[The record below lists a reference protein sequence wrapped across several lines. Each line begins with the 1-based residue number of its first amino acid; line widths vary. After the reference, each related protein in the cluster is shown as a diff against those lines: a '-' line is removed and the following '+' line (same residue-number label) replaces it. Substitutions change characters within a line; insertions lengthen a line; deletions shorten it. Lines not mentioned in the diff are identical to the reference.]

1 MTKNRIPEWSSL
13 IEIGLAFGA
22 LLVVEQ
28 RLPFSP
34 AADMWLLIGWAFLFY
49 GSIGHWIS
57 RNQTALEQQP
67 APRDCVGRPI
77 IECDPVGEFEP
88 DGVMGR
94 QVKQNYRAARP
105 TAQPITPRS
114 EVA

>member
-1 MTKNRIPEWSSL
+1 MTKNRIPEWLSL

-34 AADMWLLIGWAFLFY
+34 AADMWLLIGWTFLFY
-49 GSIGHWIS
+49 GAIGHWIS
-57 RNQTALEQQP
+57 RNQIALERQP
-67 APRDCVGRPI
+67 APRDCAGRSI
-77 IECDPVGEFEP
+77 IECDPVSEFEP
-88 DGVMGR
+88 DSIMSH
-94 QVKQNYRAARP
+94 QMKQDHRAARP

>member
-34 AADMWLLIGWAFLFY
+34 AADMWLLIGWTFLFY
-49 GSIGHWIS
+49 GSIGHWI
-57 RNQTALEQQP
+57 
-67 APRDCVGRPI
+67 
-77 IECDPVGEFEP
+77 
-88 DGVMGR
+88 
-94 QVKQNYRAARP
+94 
-105 TAQPITPRS
+105 
-114 EVA
+114 